1 MITVI
6 MHTELWC
13 DADAGTLLHAAA
25 TLPDLLELVLR
36 MGVDVHSG
44 IVCIHVYVC
53 MYIHIYI
60 YIYIYIHVY
69 AICYHTVY
77 IYIKQRNTYIY
88 IYIRIADGLP
98 KGCKVS
104 YEPIA
109 GDARQPTPGTC
120 ARR

>member
-1 MITVI
+1 MYMRYVI
-6 MHTELWC
+6 
-13 DADAGTLLHAAA
+13 
-25 TLPDLLELVLR
+25 
-36 MGVDVHSG
+36 
-44 IVCIHVYVC
+44 IQ
-53 MYIHIYI
+53 YI
-60 YIYIYIHVY
+60 YIYIYTHIYVY
-69 AICYHTVY
+69 VY
-77 IYIKQRNTYIY
+77 IYIYISNKETHIY